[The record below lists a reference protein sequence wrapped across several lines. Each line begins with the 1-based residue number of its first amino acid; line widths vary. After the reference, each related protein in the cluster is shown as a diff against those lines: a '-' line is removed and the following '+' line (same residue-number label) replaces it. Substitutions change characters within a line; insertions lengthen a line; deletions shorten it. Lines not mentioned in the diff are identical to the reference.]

1 MEVLRETVQRLD
13 QINNYAGEYFSKEWI
28 QKNVL
33 MLSDEDVEK
42 MNKEINGEQE
52 QEPEEEPQD
61 QAPSQK
67 FELKP
72 VQGDDSE

>member
-1 MEVLRETVQRLD
+1 
-13 QINNYAGEYFSKEWI
+13 
-28 QKNVL
+28 

-52 QEPEEEPQD
+52 KEPEEEPQD